1 MAKKDG
7 RRSKLEVAK
16 KKPTAATRVKK
27 DDVMIVLTQA
37 FCTTGHNLIRP
48 GQQFHGFDGLH
59 LWVSDGK
66 SEGLVI
72 VSPVHGDGQKHG
84 PTFRRGAK
92 LEISCPECRT
102 PLPKLCRC
110 SCGKGGSLRTIYLTP
125 DLSEAHQAAVCDIW
139 GCPRSRVIDA
149 HEILS
154 EFIEAEL
161 ADAPDEEEAAD

>member
-1 MAKKDG
+1 MVKKGAG
-7 RRSKLEVAK
+7 RTKLRVAK
-16 KKPTAATRVKK
+16 KKPTPATRVRK

-48 GQQFHGFDGLH
+48 GEKFEGFDGMH

-66 SEGLVI
+66 TAGLVV
-72 VSPVHGDGQKHG
+72 VSPIHGDDSKRG
-84 PTFRRGAK
+84 PTFKRGAK

-125 DLSEAHQAAVCDIW
+125 ELSEAHQAAVCDIW

-154 EFIEAEL
+154 ELIEADL
-161 ADAPDEEEAAD
+161 ADGEGDEEAAD